1 MLRKHFSAIAL
12 ALLLTA
18 SVSAQ
23 VNEVG
28 EYIKGE
34 MQKQRI
40 PGVSLAVVKN
50 GKVILAE
57 GYGLANV
64 ELNVPVK
71 PDSVFKIGSVSKQFI
86 ATGIMLLVEQ
96 GKVRLDDKISKYLE
110 GTPETWSAISVRHL
124 LTHTSG
130 ILREA
135 PGFDPF
141 KVQSNADVIKTAY
154 SQPLRFQPGEKWEYC
169 NVGYFVLAEII
180 RKTTGKPW
188 EDFLRDQVF
197 TPLGMNATRTTTVA
211 DIVTNRAS
219 SYFLRND
226 KLQNSDNWPAVRP
239 SGAFL
244 STVLDLAKW
253 EAALSTNKILKQSN
267 RDEMWTPVLLNG
279 GRKYPY
285 GFGWDLDDLLGVATI
300 NHGGTLTGFRAQFS
314 PFPDQGLTI
323 ILLTNLASADVDR
336 ITAGVAGLFIPEIR
350 LNALQPQ
357 PAPDREMTTVFQQVL
372 AEYAKGTREIKHVT
386 PELMGALS
394 GFPQRNRDEL
404 SVLLKNTKSFEF
416 LARRDLTGK
425 GFVKRGVPVTSLWIY
440 RLTTSENKTFHY
452 SFYLT
457 ADKQLAQLEVSA
469 G

>member
-28 EYIKGE
+28 EHIKGE

-40 PGVSLAVVKN
+40 PGVSLAVMKN

-141 KVQSNADVIKTAY
+141 KVQSDADVIKTAY

-169 NVGYFVLAEII
+169 NVGYFILAEII

-197 TPLGMNATRTTTVA
+197 TPLGMNATRTTSVA
-211 DIVTNRAS
+211 DILTNRAS

-300 NHGGTLTGFRAQFS
+300 NHGRTLTGFRHNFVC
-314 PFPDQGLTI
+314 FPD
-323 ILLTNLASADVDR
+323 
-336 ITAGVAGLFIPEIR
+336 
-350 LNALQPQ
+350 
-357 PAPDREMTTVFQQVL
+357 
-372 AEYAKGTREIKHVT
+372 
-386 PELMGALS
+386 
-394 GFPQRNRDEL
+394 
-404 SVLLKNTKSFEF
+404 
-416 LARRDLTGK
+416 RR
-425 GFVKRGVPVTSLWIY
+425 SQI
-440 RLTTSENKTFHY
+440 
-452 SFYLT
+452 
-457 ADKQLAQLEVSA
+457 
-469 G
+469 